1 MSYALERPAP
11 ALQGEGAR
19 KGEAIETDI
28 PARLDRLPWSRFH
41 LLVVVALG
49 VTWILDGLE
58 VTIVGAIGP
67 VLQSRDTLGLS
78 ATQVGT
84 TASAYV
90 VGAVI
95 GALLF
100 GWLTDRFGRRFVFYV
115 TLIVY
120 LSGVLLSAV
129 SWDFASFAVFRA
141 ITGLGIGGEY
151 AAINSAIDELI
162 PARLRGRIDLII
174 NGSFWVGAAAGS
186 GASLLFL
193 DPNLLAPDVGWR
205 LGFAV
210 GGVLG
215 LFILLMRRHVPES
228 PRWLVT
234 HGWRDEGEATVADI
248 ERRVTESK
256 RAPLAPAEGRL
267 TVHPRRTFGF
277 ALIFRAMLGKYRS
290 RSALALVLM
299 VAQAF
304 LFNAVFFSYG
314 LVLAKYQGVAET
326 STGLYLLPLA
336 VSNFL
341 GPLVLGHFFD
351 TIGRRVMISGTYAVS
366 AVLLLA
372 TAVVFGFDGFTAW
385 TQTLAWMLIFFFAS
399 AAASSAYLTASEIFP
414 LETRALAIALF
425 YALGTAIGGSTAPM
439 LFGYLVGTGSAWAL
453 AAGYVVAAV
462 LMAAAA
468 VTEAIF
474 GVDAEGRPLESIAG
488 PLSSE

>member
-1 MSYALERPAP
+1 
-11 ALQGEGAR
+11 
-19 KGEAIETDI
+19 
-28 PARLDRLPWSRFH
+28 
-41 LLVVVALG
+41 
-49 VTWILDGLE
+49 DGLE

-67 VLQSRDTLGLS
+67 VLQSPETLGLS
-78 ATQVGT
+78 ATQVGS

-90 VGAVI
+90 VGAVV

-100 GWLTDRFGRRFVFYV
+100 GWLTDRFGRRLVFYV
-115 TLIVY
+115 TLAVY
-120 LSGVLLSAV
+120 LTGVLLSAV

-141 ITGLGIGGEY
+141 ITGLGIGGEF

-162 PARLRGRIDLII
+162 PARLRGRIDLIV

-193 DPNLLAPDVGWR
+193 DPNLLPINVGWR

-215 LFILLMRRHVPES
+215 LFILLMRRHVPQS
-228 PRWLVT
+228 PRWIGT
-234 HGWRDEGEATVADI
+234 HGWRGAGEAAVADH
-248 ERRVTESK
+248 ELRLTRSTG
-256 RAPLAPAEGRL
+256 APLAPAEGRL
-267 TVHPRRTFGF
+267 TVHPRGRFGF
-277 ALIFRAMLGKYRS
+277 GLIFRAMVGKYRT
-290 RSALALVLM
+290 RSTLALVLM

-326 STGLYLLPLA
+326 TTGLYLLPLA

-351 TIGRRVMISGTYAVS
+351 TIGRRVMIAGTYAVS
-366 AVLLLA
+366 AVLLVV
-372 TAVVFGFDGFTAW
+372 TALIFGFDGFTAW

-414 LETRALAIALF
+414 LETRALAIAIF

-439 LFGYLVGTGSAWAL
+439 LFGYLVDTRL
-453 AAGYVVAAV
+453 
-462 LMAAAA
+462 
-468 VTEAIF
+468 
-474 GVDAEGRPLESIAG
+474 
-488 PLSSE
+488 